1 MTPTKPPGAPRRWD
15 SRRAAKVERLQAG
28 AAHSDGKVIKP
39 AQLKDLLHNVIRPG
53 DRVALEGDNQ
63 KQADFL
69 SRTLADCDPKR
80 LNSLHMLI
88 SSVSR
93 QEHLDLFER
102 GIAAKLDLAY
112 AGPQSVRIAQ
122 MVEDGTVHIGAIH
135 TYVELYA
142 RMFVDLAPH
151 VVLLCASAA
160 DRDGNLYTG
169 PNTEDTP
176 TIAEAAAFHD
186 GVVIVQADEI
196 VDSSADLPRV
206 DIPGSWVDFVV
217 AADRPFFLEPL
228 FTRDPRHIGD
238 VEILKAMIA
247 IRGVYERHEVVSLNH
262 GVGFD
267 TAAIELLLPTYGEKL
282 GLKGRIARHWVLNPH
297 PTLIPAIESGW
308 VESIHS
314 FGGESGMNRYA
325 AARPDVFFTGADG
338 SLRSNRV
345 LAQLAGQYAIDM
357 FIGSS
362 LQIDADANSSTV
374 TDGRLS
380 GFGGAPNMGH
390 DPHGRRHSTTAWLDL
405 ANGDGASRRG
415 RKLVVQMAQTF
426 RAGGVP
432 TFVETLDAVEVGRQ
446 AGMPLP
452 PVMIY
457 GDDVSHVVTEE
468 GVAYLYKA
476 HSLADRRAA
485 LAAVAGVTPV
495 GRRAEARRTEA
506 LRHDGLVAFPEDLK
520 VETRLANR
528 SLLAARSIED
538 LVAWSGGLYDPPAQF
553 RSWLPRSSRAS
564 RAAAPARCREQRS
577 RRRFCWL
584 PRTLGPG
591 RRQPPSSCSRPAG
604 FDCRKPT

>member
-1 MTPTKPPGAPRRWD
+1 MATPTASPRRWD
-15 SRRAAKVERLQAG
+15 SRRTAKGERLSAG
-28 AAHSDGKVIKP
+28 AAYSDGKVIDP
-39 AQLKDLLHNVIRPG
+39 GRLRDLLQDVIRAG

-69 SRTLADCDPKR
+69 SRSLADCDPHR
-80 LNSLHMLI
+80 LHDLHMLI

-93 QEHLDLFER
+93 PEHLDLFER
-102 GIAAKLDLAY
+102 GIATKLDLAY

-142 RMFVDLAPH
+142 RMFVDLAPD
-151 VVLLCASAA
+151 VVLLCAEKA
-160 DRDGNLYTG
+160 DRKGNLYTG

-196 VDSSADLPRV
+196 VDSSELPRV
-206 DIPGSWVDFVV
+206 DIPGDWVDFVV

-228 FTRDPRHIGD
+228 FTRDPRHIGP

-247 IRGVYERHEVVSLNH
+247 IRGVYERHRVMSLNH

-267 TAAIELLLPTYGEKL
+267 TAAIELLLPTYGERL
-282 GLKGRIARHWVLNPH
+282 GLKGKIAQHWVLNPH

-308 VESIHS
+308 VSSIHS

-390 DPHGRRHSTTAWLDL
+390 DPHGRRHSSPAWLDL
-405 ANGDGASRRG
+405 AHGDGASRRG

-476 HSLADRRAA
+476 HSLEDRRAA
-485 LAAVAGVTPV
+485 LAAIAGVTPI
-495 GRRAEARRTEA
+495 GRNADARRVEE
-506 LRHDGLVAFPEDLK
+506 LRRDGLVAFPEDLK
-520 VETRLANR
+520 VETRLADR

-553 RSWLPRSSRAS
+553 RDWCP
-564 RAAAPARCREQRS
+564 C
-577 RRRFCWL
+577 
-584 PRTLGPG
+584 
-591 RRQPPSSCSRPAG
+591 PPHYWCRPA
-604 FDCRKPT
+604 

>member
-1 MTPTKPPGAPRRWD
+1 MD

-53 DRVALEGDNQ
+53 DRVALDGDNQ

-122 MVEDGTVHIGAIH
+122 MVEDGTVHVGAIH

-238 VEILKAMIA
+238 VENLKAMIA

-282 GLKGRIARHWVLNPH
+282 GLRGRIARHWVLNPH

-362 LQIDADANSSTV
+362 LQIDAGANSSTV

-415 RKLVVQMAQTF
+415 RKLVVQMVQTF

-553 RSWLPRSSRAS
+553 RDW
-564 RAAAPARCREQRS
+564 
-577 RRRFCWL
+577 
-584 PRTLGPG
+584 
-591 RRQPPSSCSRPAG
+591 
-604 FDCRKPT
+604 